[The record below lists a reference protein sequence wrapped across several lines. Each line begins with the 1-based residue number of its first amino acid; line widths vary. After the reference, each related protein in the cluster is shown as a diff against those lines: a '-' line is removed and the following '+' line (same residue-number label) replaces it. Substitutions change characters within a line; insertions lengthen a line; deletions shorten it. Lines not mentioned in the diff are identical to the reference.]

1 MKKSPYK
8 LGLTGSIGMGKST
21 TAAMFVEQGVPVW
34 DADSA
39 VATLYLAGGAGAKAI
54 AKLVPDAVDE
64 TGVNRPKLRAAIQAD
79 NALLG
84 QIEAV
89 IHPLMFAD
97 RQAFFAKHQNDDI
110 ILFDLPLLFETG
122 AENWMDGV
130 LVVSASPEIQR
141 ERVLARPGMTPE
153 FYENI
158 LSRQV
163 PDAEKRAKADWV
175 IDTSHGLDAA
185 RQQVLA
191 LLSELRESRRHA

>member
-1 MKKSPYK
+1 
-8 LGLTGSIGMGKST
+8 
-21 TAAMFVEQGVPVW
+21 
-34 DADSA
+34 
-39 VATLYLAGGAGAKAI
+39 
-54 AKLVPDAVDE
+54 
-64 TGVNRPKLRAAIQAD
+64 VNRPKLRAAIQAD